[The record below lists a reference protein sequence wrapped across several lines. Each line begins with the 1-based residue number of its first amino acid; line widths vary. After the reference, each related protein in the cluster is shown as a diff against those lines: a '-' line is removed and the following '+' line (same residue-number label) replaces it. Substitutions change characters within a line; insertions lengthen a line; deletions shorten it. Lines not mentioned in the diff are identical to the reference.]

1 MNTTLCLDQLPLQ
14 EVGRVRCVRNSLNND
29 LMPRQLEDIGFVQG
43 EHVQVLK
50 RAWIGGDPMVVR
62 VGLSTFALRKSEA
75 QLIELEPH
83 S

>member
-1 MNTTLCLDQLPLQ
+1 MNTTISLDQLALQ
-14 EVGRVRCVRNSLNND
+14 EVGRVKCVRSSD
-29 LMPRQLEDIGFVQG
+29 PSDVMSRQLEDIGFVQG

-75 QLIELEPH
+75 QLIELETPL
-83 S
+83 

>member
-1 MNTTLCLDQLPLQ
+1 MNSIFCLDQLPLQ
-14 EVGRVRCVRNSLNND
+14 EVGKVKCVRSSDQSSL
-29 LMPRQLEDIGFVQG
+29 MARQLEDIGFVQG

>member
-14 EVGRVRCVRNSLNND
+14 EVGRVKCVRNSLNSD
-29 LMPRQLEDIGFVQG
+29 LMARQLEDIGFVQG

-50 RAWIGGDPMVVR
+50 RAWLGGDPMVVR

-75 QLIELEPH
+75 QLIELEPIK
-83 S
+83 

>member
-1 MNTTLCLDQLPLQ
+1 MNTTISLDQLALQ
-14 EVGRVRCVRNSLNND
+14 EVGRVKCVRSSD
-29 LMPRQLEDIGFVQG
+29 PSDVMSRQLEDIGFVQG

-75 QLIELEPH
+75 QLIELEPPL
-83 S
+83 